1 MYVRARFGP
10 GSIEEGS
17 GSEVHMARAR
27 MLGAVVLIGGAAS
40 LGVACGGGDSGD
52 TAGGGAT
59 TASGGKSGSGG
70 GGGGSGGSSA
80 GCTTDSDCATSGTFC
95 SASGACIPTGTC
107 GAPADCDAGNL
118 CSVTKKCI
126 PTGTCQGDGDCEA
139 GYQCDATTSTC
150 VPGGG
155 CGAKE
160 FKIEAVAPNMFI
172 SLDRSCSMTG
182 GGGGGKTKWQISV
195 AALNQMLTNL
205 TGKVR
210 WGIGLF
216 PDITGDKCAQD
227 APQFAVG
234 DGNEAGI
241 QALLTA
247 ALQKADPFFPDGP
260 CVTNIDTAI
269 QQASQDPSFSDPT
282 RKSFVLLMTDGN
294 QAGCNLAG
302 GDTGTESLIKQMNT
316 NGVSTFVVG
325 FGNGV
330 DPAQLN
336 KFADAGGVPNNDPA
350 DPTTHF
356 YKANDATS
364 LEAAL
369 NKISGSIV
377 GCSYTLD
384 SVPPDPNAIYV
395 FFDNVKVP
403 RDPSHQ
409 AGWDYDP
416 ATNQV
421 TFYGADCD
429 KLKANQVT
437 DVDVVFGCDKP
448 TPG

>member
-1 MYVRARFGP
+1 MVRART
-10 GSIEEGS
+10 
-17 GSEVHMARAR
+17 
-27 MLGAVVLIGGAAS
+27 LGAMFSLGSLVVLG
-40 LGVACGGGDSGD
+40 LGCGGESSGD

-70 GGGGSGGSSA
+70 GGGGSGSGGTAAS
-80 GCTTDSDCATSGTFC
+80 CTDDGQCGSGTFC
-95 SASGACIPTGTC
+95 SASGTCIATGTC
-107 GAPADCDAGNL
+107 SVPADCPSGNT

-126 PTGTCQGDGDCEA
+126 PNGTCQGDGDCDA
-139 GYQCDATTSTC
+139 GYQCDTATSTC

-172 SLDRSCSMTG
+172 SLDRSCSMTAG
-182 GGGGGKTKWQISV
+182 GGGGQTKWQIAV

-205 TGKVR
+205 QGKVR
-210 WGIGLF
+210 WGLGLF
-216 PDITGDKCAQD
+216 PDVVGDKCAQD
-227 APQFAVG
+227 KPQFAVA
-234 DGNEAGI
+234 DGNEPGI
-241 QALLTA
+241 TALLTA
-247 ALQKADPFFPDGP
+247 ALNAADPFFPDGP

-269 QQASQDPSFSDPT
+269 QQASQEPAFADTT
-282 RKSFVLLMTDGN
+282 RKSYVLLITDGK
-294 QAGCNLAG
+294 QYGCNLAG
-302 GDTGTESLIKQMNT
+302 GDTGTESIIQQMNT

-325 FGNGV
+325 FGSGV

-336 KFADAGGVPNNDPA
+336 KFADAGGVPNVDPT
-350 DPTTHF
+350 DPTTHY

-369 NKISGSIV
+369 KKISGSIV
-377 GCSYTLD
+377 GCTFTLD
-384 SVPPDPNAIYV
+384 STPPDPSKIYV
-395 FFDNVKVP
+395 FFDNAKVA
-403 RDPSHQ
+403 RDTNHS

-416 ATNQV
+416 KTNQI

-429 KLKANQVT
+429 KLKTNQVT
-437 DVDVVFGCDKP
+437 DVDVVFGCDQP